1 MVQRYTPRHPND
13 DFAQPGA
20 LFRKVMKDV
29 DRDHLIANIT
39 GHLKNARR
47 DVRDCLF

>member
-1 MVQRYTPRHPND
+1 VTGLVQRFTPRHPND

-29 DRDHLIANIT
+29 DRDHLVANIS

-47 DVRDCLF
+47 DV